1 MNKTPSKSEI
11 CARLIRDAER
21 LPPRLQ
27 VAAKYIVDHGNDF
40 AFDTIRET
48 ATRIGI
54 SPNSLVRLAQH
65 LGFENFDQL
74 RQPFRQA
81 LLEQSDANSAAE
93 WIDRLSEQGGTGAA
107 HAKALRNEASIVM
120 QSLRHFSPQK
130 AQRAIELL
138 QDARHVHVTATRSSF
153 SLAHYFHYVGR
164 MAMPNLHLTPGHMGS
179 PVDDLLELDERDVLL
194 AITFPPYSAEAVD
207 ALKQARAL
215 GTRIILLSD
224 SEQFIPGLEVD
235 LFLKV
240 SVRSQHHFHCFAGAM
255 AILDCLLNHLILAGG
270 EAAQERINR
279 YQQVRETFGAYW
291 QPRLPRV
298 RR

>member
-1 MNKTPSKSEI
+1 MKTPSKPEI
-11 CARLIRDAER
+11 CARLIRDADS
-21 LPPRLQ
+21 LSPRLQ

-40 AFDTIRET
+40 AFDTIRES
-48 ATRIGI
+48 AARIGI
-54 SPNSLVRLAQH
+54 SPNSLVRLAEH

-81 LLEQSDANSAAE
+81 LLDHAEANAADG
-93 WIDRLSEQGGTGAA
+93 WIDQLTEQGDTGAA

-130 AQRAIELL
+130 AQRATELL
-138 QDARHVHVTATRSSF
+138 RDARQVHVTATRASF

-164 MAMPNLHLTPGHMGS
+164 MALPDLHLTPRHMGS
-179 PVDDLLELDERDVLL
+179 PVDDMLELDERDVLL
-194 AITFPPYSAEAVD
+194 AITFPPYSAETID
-207 ALKQARAL
+207 ALKQARAM

-224 SEQFIPGLEVD
+224 SELLAPGIEVD

-255 AILDCLLNHLILAGG
+255 ATLDCLLNHLVLAGG

-279 YQQVRETFGAYW
+279 YEQVRETFGAYW
-291 QPRLPRV
+291 EPRLPRI